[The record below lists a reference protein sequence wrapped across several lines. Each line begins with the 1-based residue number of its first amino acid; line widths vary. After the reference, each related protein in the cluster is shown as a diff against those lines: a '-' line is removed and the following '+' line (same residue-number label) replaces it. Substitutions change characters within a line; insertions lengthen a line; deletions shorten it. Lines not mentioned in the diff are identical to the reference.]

1 METCCWQQSNP
12 LPGQART
19 YWRLYPLIT
28 DLCSACFPTV
38 NPPHNSCGFSEIAP
52 AGPQRVSL
60 SLAAG
65 CGDQVVFVP
74 SPWHTGCLV
83 VRELWGCLYGVWDWL
98 GPHQLMQQDPRMWVL
113 PTDGRVQGDL
123 SAFPVLH
130 GQDLLSHPTSLLR
143 TEMWVFGGIWD

>member
-1 METCCWQQSNP
+1 M
-12 LPGQART
+12 
-19 YWRLYPLIT
+19 
-28 DLCSACFPTV
+28 
-38 NPPHNSCGFSEIAP
+38 
-52 AGPQRVSL
+52 
-60 SLAAG
+60 
-65 CGDQVVFVP
+65 VFVP

-83 VRELWGCLYGVWDWL
+83 VRELWGCLYRVWDWL